1 MQTILKV
8 VCDNR
13 GQVSMVDDYLVRFR
27 AKAANEEQA
36 IILPPTDT
44 DDVTFMRDDGG
55 EMRGNR
61 AEQARAQLSG
71 FGSSPNRAISKTSSH
86 LQKDAGVGIGS
97 HIRI

>member
-44 DDVTFMRDDGG
+44 DDVTFVRDDEG
-55 EMRGNR
+55 EISRQPRRTTER
-61 AEQARAQLSG
+61 A
-71 FGSSPNRAISKTSSH
+71 
-86 LQKDAGVGIGS
+86 VG
-97 HIRI
+97 RLRKFAKPRV